1 MTSNDDAIE
10 RRVLVLAP
18 IGRDAPA
25 IAEVL
30 KRAGLCSLICR
41 DVPALV
47 TALGA
52 GAGAVLLAEEAVVG
66 CSVDALAAWVD
77 GQAPWSDMPFIV
89 LTSRDNRS
97 QVMRWRQGLLDK
109 LRNASML
116 ERPVDTLTLSSVS
129 GAALRGRLR
138 QYEVRSH
145 LIERSAAAETL
156 EDLVASRTR
165 ELEAA
170 NAALRVEMAERE
182 RAEDALRQSQK
193 MEAVGQLTGGLAH
206 DFNNMLAG
214 ISGSL
219 EIIRNR
225 IAKGRFGEIDRFVG
239 MAAASAERAAALTH
253 RLLAFSRRQTL
264 SPKPTDASAL
274 IAGMGELIRRTVGP
288 AVRVE
293 EVHAPGLWTTLCDP
307 NQLESALLNLV
318 INARDAM
325 PDGGVLTVEAANAR
339 PDDPFV
345 PRDPGFGG
353 GRYVVLSVRDTGTGM
368 PPEVVSRAFDPFFT
382 TKPIGEGTGLGLS
395 MVYGFAKQSAGHVSI
410 DSTPGLGTT
419 VRIYLPRY
427 TGDMPEKDIEE
438 AAASMPRARGGE
450 TVLVVDDEPTVRTL
464 VCDVLGELGY
474 AALEAA
480 DAREGLAVLGAGHRI
495 DLLITDVGLPNGMN
509 GRQLADAAITDRP
522 DLRVL
527 FITGYAEKAAMGGG
541 QLGPGMEVI
550 TKPFALHALANKVG
564 SMITQPAIGVRSAQ
578 HR

>member
-1 MTSNDDAIE
+1 MTSNDDTVE
-10 RRVLVLAP
+10 KRVLVLAP

-30 KRAGLCSLICR
+30 KRVGLCSLICA
-41 DVPALV
+41 DVAALV
-47 TALGA
+47 TALDA
-52 GAGAVLLAEEAVVG
+52 GAGAVLLAEEAVLG
-66 CSVDALAAWVD
+66 HAVDGLAAWVD
-77 GQAPWSDMPFIV
+77 GQPPWSDMPFIV
-89 LTSRDNRS
+89 LTSRDSRTEM
-97 QVMRWRQGLLDK
+97 MRWRQGLLDR
-109 LRNASML
+109 LRNASLL
-116 ERPVDTLTLSSVS
+116 EKPLDALTLSSVS
-129 GAALRGRLR
+129 GAAVRSRKR

-145 LIERSAAAETL
+145 IVERAAVAQTL
-156 EDLVASRTR
+156 EDLVVIRTR
-165 ELEAA
+165 ELEAV

-219 EIIRNR
+219 EIMRDR
-225 IAKGRFGEIDRFVG
+225 IAKGRFGELDRYAS
-239 MAAASAERAAALTH
+239 MAAVSAGRAAALTH

-293 EVHAPGLWTTLCDP
+293 EAYADGLWTTLCDP
-307 NQLESALLNLV
+307 HQLESALLNLV

-325 PDGGVLTVEAANAR
+325 PDGGSLTVAAANAR
-339 PDDPFV
+339 PDDPNG
-345 PRDPGFGG
+345 PKDPGS
-353 GRYVVLSVRDTGTGM
+353 GRYVVLSVSDTGTGM
-368 PPEVVSRAFDPFFT
+368 APDVVARAFDPFFT

-395 MVYGFAKQSAGHVSI
+395 MVYGFARQSAGHVSI
-410 DSTPGLGTT
+410 DSKPGRGTT
-419 VRIYLPRY
+419 IRIYLPRHA
-427 TGDMPEKDIEE
+427 GDALEE
-438 AAASMPRARGGE
+438 GREAGAEVMPRARGGE
-450 TVLVVDDEPTVRTL
+450 TVLVVDDEPTVRML
-464 VCDVLGELGY
+464 VCEVLGELGY
-474 AALEAA
+474 AALQAG
-480 DAREGLAVLGAGHRI
+480 DAQEGLSILGAGHRI

-541 QLGPGMEVI
+541 QLAPGMEVI

-564 SMITQPAIGVRSAQ
+564 AMITQPAAGVRSD
-578 HR
+578 RSR